1 MIKCIAIDDEP
12 IALEVVKQYVAQIP
26 MVDLTDTFTDAIQ
39 ALSWLKT
46 HQTDLI
52 ILDINM
58 PDISGIQLIK
68 SLPTKQNFI
77 FTTAFSEY
85 AVNGFELEAIDYLVK
100 PFTFERLM
108 TALLK
113 VKKVIGI
120 KDEEREVI
128 KEHIFVKSEY
138 YSVKINLDE
147 ILYIEG
153 LDDYIKIYLKNSKP
167 VLSLMSLKA
176 ILEKIPKE
184 QFMRV
189 HRSFIVP
196 LRSILSIRNKRI
208 YLDQREIPIGDTYL
222 ESVKG
227 WLSARKGNTP

>member
-12 IALEVVKQYVAQIP
+12 IALEVIKQYVAQIP
-26 MVDLTDTFTDAIQ
+26 LVNLTDVFTDAIQ
-39 ALSWLKT
+39 ALHFLKVQ
-46 HQTDLI
+46 QTDLI
-52 ILDINM
+52 ILDIHM

-68 SLPTKQNFI
+68 SLPGKTNFI

-85 AVNGFELEAIDYLVK
+85 AVKGFELDAIDFLVK
-100 PFTFERLM
+100 PFTFERFM

-113 VKKVIGI
+113 VKKNMIPQPGI
-120 KDEEREVI
+120 PESL

-153 LDDYIKIYLKNSKP
+153 LDDYIKIYILNSKP
-167 VLSLMSLKA
+167 VLSLMSLKS
-176 ILEKIPKE
+176 ILEKLPKE

-196 LRSILSIRNKRI
+196 LGAILSIRNRRI
-208 YLDQREIPIGDTYL
+208 YLDQREIPIGETYY
-222 ESVKG
+222 ESVKE
-227 WLSARKGNTP
+227 WLLTHNGSN

>member
-1 MIKCIAIDDEP
+1 MIQCIAIDDEP
-12 IALEVVKQYVAQIP
+12 IALEVVKQYAAQIP
-26 MVDLTDTFTDAIQ
+26 MMDLTDTFTDAIQ
-39 ALSWLKT
+39 ALSWLKC
-46 HQTDLI
+46 HRTDLI

-68 SLPTKQNFI
+68 SLPEKQTFI

-85 AVNGFELEAIDYLVK
+85 AVKGFELEAADYLVK
-100 PFTFERLM
+100 PFTFERFM
-108 TALLK
+108 AALLK
-113 VKKVIGI
+113 VKKMIDQRMELQETV
-120 KDEEREVI
+120 

-138 YSVKINLDE
+138 FSVKINLDE

-153 LDDYIKIYLKNSKP
+153 LDDYIKIYLRNSKP

-176 ILEKIPKE
+176 ILGKLPAR

-196 LRSILSIRNKRI
+196 LGSILSIRNKRI
-208 YLDQREIPIGDTYL
+208 YLDQREIPIGETYQ
-222 ESVKG
+222 ETVKD
-227 WLSARKGNTP
+227 WLASRKEVP